1 MATYSVTVTL
11 TISTDNRNRTIFP
24 EYSDEEL
31 MNDTIS
37 HLVKRADEFL
47 GHGGDVTDSGGSVR
61 RHDKEVVK

>member
-11 TISTDNRNRTIFP
+11 TISTDNRNRTVFP
-24 EYSDEEL
+24 DYTDDAL

-47 GHGGDVTDSGGSVR
+47 GHGGDVTDSHGSVH
-61 RHDKEVVK
+61 RHDKEGSR